1 MKRAPNFKKR
11 NFSASKGQLGAPVQ
25 ICFLSFS
32 DQIIC
37 HDLSKWGISPGH
49 IKCLD

>member
-25 ICFLSFS
+25 ICFLKIFQNGALVP
-32 DQIIC
+32 DT
-37 HDLSKWGISPGH
+37 LSV
-49 IKCLD
+49 